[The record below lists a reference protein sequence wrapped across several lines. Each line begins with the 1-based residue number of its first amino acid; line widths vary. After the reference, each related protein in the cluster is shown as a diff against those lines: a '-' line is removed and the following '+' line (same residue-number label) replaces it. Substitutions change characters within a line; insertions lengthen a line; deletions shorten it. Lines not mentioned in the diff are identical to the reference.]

1 MHKATPYHPILAAA
15 APVLL
20 LLSAN
25 AGVAPPT
32 SALRAVAV
40 AVAFVIV
47 LWAVLA
53 LALRSIDRAAAPT
66 TVLVLFGAILMP
78 VHRAV
83 IGLPWI
89 DTFSQRLVAGGF
101 IAAIGLLIVALVIRH
116 ILVRSNPPAVNGV
129 LNLLLLC
136 VVVVPVANIAWVSLS
151 DTGETGLV
159 SPPPTDTSQV
169 KHRPDVYYLIPDSYG
184 RADVLEETYGY
195 DNSGFL
201 RQLEDLGFIVADES
215 TSNYAHSALSIP
227 SSLNMSFITPPG
239 GKLRA
244 ADYFAPRHALLGNA
258 VMRAFSEAGYVT
270 VAHSSGYSLTEITTA
285 EIYRGRFAINE
296 FEHIA
301 GSTFLHPRLWRYLS
315 TRLPGAASKYARVT
329 STLADLG
336 DERRRSEPVFVF
348 AHFLAPHT
356 PYEFNRDGTRR
367 GARDDAASSH
377 ESAYITEVQ
386 GLNTHLLE
394 AVRGILAASDD
405 PPVIIIQS
413 DHGPGG
419 RVDWSDLQRSD
430 DWQNVDVDDAD
441 IRARMCILNAY
452 LVPEEMRGA
461 LYPEISPV
469 NTFRLILNYCLDADI
484 PLVEDRAFFSTW
496 GGDYDFEDVTDLVR
510 EDDDGQAFAAQ

>member
-1 MHKATPYHPILAAA
+1 MHKTTPYHPLLAAA

-25 AGVAPPT
+25 AGVAPPS

-40 AVAFVIV
+40 AITLVIF
-47 LWAVLA
+47 LWGLLA
-53 LALRSIDRAAAPT
+53 LALRSVRRAAAPT

-78 VHRAV
+78 AHRAV
-83 IGLPWI
+83 IDLPWVE
-89 DTFSQRLVAGGF
+89 TFSQRLVAGGV
-101 IAAIGLLIVALVIRH
+101 IAAVGLLMVILVIRH
-116 ILVRSNPPAVNGV
+116 ILVRSDPPAVNGA
-129 LNLLLLC
+129 LNLLLIC
-136 VVVVPVANIAWVSLS
+136 VVVVPIANITFVSLS
-151 DTGETGLV
+151 DRDETEMV
-159 SPPPTDTSQV
+159 SPPPIDTSHV
-169 KHRPDVYYLIPDSYG
+169 KHRPDVYYIVPDSYG

-195 DNSGFL
+195 DNSAFIS
-201 RQLEDLGFIVADES
+201 QLEDLGFVVAGES
-215 TSNYAHSALSIP
+215 ASNYAHTALSIP
-227 SSLNMSFITPPG
+227 SSLNMSFVTPPG
-239 GKLRA
+239 GKLSA
-244 ADYFAPRHALLGNA
+244 SDYFAPRHALLENA
-258 VMRAFSEAGYVT
+258 VMSAFSEAGYIT

-285 EIYRGRFAINE
+285 DIHQGRFAINE

-315 TRLPGAASKYARVT
+315 AKLPGTASKYARVT
-329 STLADLG
+329 NMLGDLG
-336 DERRRSEPVFVF
+336 DERRRSDPVFVF

-356 PYEFNRDGTRR
+356 PYELDRDGTQLT
-367 GARDDAASSH
+367 GPGDAASTP

-394 AVRGILAASDD
+394 AVERILAASDE

-419 RVDWSDLQRSD
+419 RVDWSELQQSEDR
-430 DWQNVDVDDAD
+430 QRAQVDDAD

-452 LVPEEMRGA
+452 LVPEEMRAA

-469 NTFRLILNYCLDADI
+469 NTFRLILNYCLGTDI

-510 EDDDGQAFAAQ
+510 AESDRTGSAP